1 VRVSRSQ
8 RAIRTCESGEHTEEG
23 PDPGCD
29 SLCTQQH
36 SKRLSKDKQEDH
48 ADASSHAAEIGFP
61 RSESLLSPAAQEE
74 TDEGSRETDV
84 LKGSLVVGRDRLDT
98 LVIGDPEALEE
109 GG

>member
-1 VRVSRSQ
+1 L
-8 RAIRTCESGEHTEEG
+8 GERTEEG

-48 ADASSHAAEIGFP
+48 ANASSHAAEIGFP
-61 RSESLLSPAAQEE
+61 RAESFLSPAAQEE
-74 TDEGSRETDV
+74 PDEGSRETDV
-84 LKGSLVVGRDRLDT
+84 LEGG
-98 LVIGDPEALEE
+98 LVIGRNRFDALVIGNPKAFKE